1 MKKETRKMCYDEDLQ
16 VEACRFE
23 GIMQPFPVHFHSY
36 YVIGFVESGGR
47 YLTCGNAGCSVGAG
61 DVLVFNPQD
70 NHACTQADG
79 GTLDYRAFNIKPEV
93 MGKLAKEITGRQFAL
108 RFHKNVIRDAG
119 LFLSLRRLH
128 EMVMDGSTE
137 FEKSELLLLA
147 VEQLIQ
153 ECGEPFDNSVAEY
166 NAEIEKACSFMQQHF
181 AEHISLGTICEATSL
196 SKATLIRA
204 FTKAKGITPY
214 RYLENIRLGEA
225 KKRLEQGASPADAAF
240 STGFS
245 DQAHFTNFFRNYI
258 GLTPK
263 QYKDIFKSKT

>member
-1 MKKETRKMCYDEDLQ
+1 
-16 VEACRFE
+16 
-23 GIMQPFPVHFHSY
+23 
-36 YVIGFVESGGR
+36 
-47 YLTCGNAGCSVGAG
+47 
-61 DVLVFNPQD
+61 
-70 NHACTQADG
+70 
-79 GTLDYRAFNIKPEV
+79 
-93 MGKLAKEITGRQFAL
+93 
-108 RFHKNVIRDAG
+108 
-119 LFLSLRRLH
+119 
-128 EMVMDGSTE
+128 MDGSAE

-153 ECGEPFDNSVAEY
+153 ECGEPFDNSIAEY
-166 NAEIEKACSFMQQHF
+166 NAEIEKACSYMQQHF

-204 FTKAKGITPY
+204 FAKAKGITPY

-225 KKRLEQGASPADAAF
+225 KKRLEQGTSPADAAF

-263 QYKDIFKSKT
+263 QYKDIFKSTT